1 MILNRKQELG
11 LAIAAARYAAHEPY
25 TCISGYAGSGK
36 TTLVSHI
43 VSALGFLPEEV
54 AYVAFT
60 GKAADVLRQKGCPN
74 AKTAH
79 KLLYDYRPLPSGK
92 FMQIPKKEL
101 DYPYKMLIVDEVSM
115 LPNELWQLLLSHG
128 IYVLACGDP
137 YQIPPID
144 PNEDNHVLDHPH
156 IFLDEIM
163 RQAQESE
170 IIRLS
175 MHLREGRPAAT
186 FKAENKEVMIVSP
199 LEITDNM
206 YLWADQILCATNATR
221 NQLNAKMRELK
232 GFGHL
237 PQPEDR
243 VIGLRN
249 HWDELSDQGNA
260 LTNGSIGYL
269 EEMRIITVDLP
280 RRLRYN
286 KSFEMVSTRL
296 RTEEGDRFYN
306 LMLDY
311 HYLMTGE
318 SLLTPEQEY
327 WLKKDKTFIYPQPYQ
342 FAFGYAITCH
352 KSQGSQW
359 NKVLVREESFPR
371 DRIEHSRWCYTA
383 STRATNKLV
392 FVRQ

>member
-92 FMQIPKKEL
+92 FMQIPKREL

-163 RQAQESE
+163 RQA
-170 IIRLS
+170 
-175 MHLREGRPAAT
+175 
-186 FKAENKEVMIVSP
+186 
-199 LEITDNM
+199 
-206 YLWADQILCATNATR
+206 
-221 NQLNAKMRELK
+221 
-232 GFGHL
+232 
-237 PQPEDR
+237 
-243 VIGLRN
+243 
-249 HWDELSDQGNA
+249 
-260 LTNGSIGYL
+260 
-269 EEMRIITVDLP
+269 
-280 RRLRYN
+280 
-286 KSFEMVSTRL
+286 
-296 RTEEGDRFYN
+296 
-306 LMLDY
+306 
-311 HYLMTGE
+311 
-318 SLLTPEQEY
+318 
-327 WLKKDKTFIYPQPYQ
+327 
-342 FAFGYAITCH
+342 
-352 KSQGSQW
+352 
-359 NKVLVREESFPR
+359 
-371 DRIEHSRWCYTA
+371 
-383 STRATNKLV
+383 
-392 FVRQ
+392 